1 MRIERWLYTLPLR
14 LRSLFQRGKVEQE
27 LRDELRDHLERQIA
41 ANESAGMSPA
51 DARTVALRDF
61 GGIER
66 RKDEVRET
74 RGVNLVEQLMRD
86 MAYAARGLRRA
97 PGFTLAVVG
106 TLALGVGANAAMFG
120 IVDRLLFRPPAF
132 LREPGHV
139 HRLYEAFTAD
149 RTGATRVNLSYARYR
164 DLAQRSPGS
173 LTVAAF
179 SVMHIAVGDGD
190 AARELPVMAASASY
204 FDLYDAAPA
213 LGRYFTS
220 AEDSVPAGAPVA
232 VLGYGYWQSQ
242 YGGRRDVIGQ
252 RVRVNQTLCTI
263 IGVAP
268 DHFAGVEAG
277 EAPVLYWPLTTRAA
291 DARPGAFAANYGWR
305 WPEVLVMRHAGIS
318 EATATT
324 ELTAALR
331 VSWLTQASA
340 NPRNSLAIGAAKPHA
355 LLGPVHLQAGPLAGP
370 ETRVVTWVTGV
381 AAIVLLIACANVANL
396 LLVRAVSR
404 RREIAM
410 RLALGASRGRLIRQL
425 LTESLLLAALG
436 GIAGVVLAQWGG
448 GAIRALFIR
457 GDFNSPTVAD
467 GRTLVV
473 ASVATLVAAVLTG
486 LAPAMQAL
494 KPDLAHSLRTGARQ
508 AGAERSRLRPALLL
522 FQTTLSVVLLIGAGL
537 FVRSLLNVRGMP
549 LGYDIDPLMVIT
561 DNTRGVKTSGA
572 ELASLEARLAQVAT
586 TTPGVVA
593 ATPAASVPFWG
604 FDDSPVFVPGIDS
617 LSELGTFGRQAG
629 NADYFRTLGTRIVR
643 GRGFD
648 AHDDAHAP
656 RVAVVSQGMARA
668 LWPGQDALGKC
679 IRLDADTMP
688 CTSVVGVAQ
697 DVRVR
702 SLKNQREYL
711 YYVPIAQY
719 GDATGMLFVRSSGDA
734 SSSVETV
741 RRALQGVMP
750 GNSYVTARPFSAIV
764 DPVMASWRL
773 GATMFVTFGML
784 ALTLAAVGLYSV
796 IAYGVAQRRQEFGV
810 RIALG
815 AGIADVLQLV
825 VGEGVK
831 LGLAGVTLGIVIAIA
846 GGRWIAPLLF
856 DEAPRDMLVFSAV
869 AAALMVAAFCA
880 SLFPA
885 LRATRV
891 DPVQSLRA
899 D

>member
-1 MRIERWLYTLPLR
+1 
-14 LRSLFQRGKVEQE
+14 
-27 LRDELRDHLERQIA
+27 
-41 ANESAGMSPA
+41 MSPR
-51 DARTVALRDF
+51 DARTAALRDF

-74 RGVNLVEQLMRD
+74 RRVDLVEHLIQD
-86 MAYAARGLRRA
+86 VTYAARGLRRS
-97 PGFTLAVVG
+97 PGFTLAVIV

-120 IVDRLLFRPPAF
+120 IVDRLLFRPPPF
-132 LREPGHV
+132 LREPGRV
-139 HRLYEAFTAD
+139 HRLYEVYTAN
-149 RTGATRVNLSYARYR
+149 RTEAMRVNLSYARYR
-164 DLAQRSPGS
+164 DLAQHSRETS
-173 LTVAAF
+173 TVAAF
-179 SVMHIAVGDGD
+179 SLMHIAVGDGD
-190 AARELPVMAASASY
+190 AARERPVMAASATY
-204 FDLYDAAPA
+204 FDLYDAPPA

-232 VLGYGYWQSQ
+232 VLGYGYWKSE

-252 RVRVNQTLCTI
+252 TVRVNQTLCTI
-263 IGVAP
+263 IGVTP
-268 DHFAGVEAG
+268 EHFAGVEAG

-305 WPEVLVMRHAGIS
+305 WPEVLVKRKEGIS
-318 EATATT
+318 QAAATT

-331 VSWLTQASA
+331 ASWITQASA
-340 NPRNSLAIGAAKPHA
+340 NPNNSLSVETAKPHV

-370 ETRVVTWVTGV
+370 ETRVITWVTGV
-381 AAIVLLIACANVANL
+381 AVIVLLIACANVANL

-410 RLALGASRGRLIRQL
+410 RLALGAGRGRLVRQL
-425 LTESLLLAALG
+425 LTESLLLASLG
-436 GIAGVVLAQWGG
+436 GTAGILLAGWGG
-448 GAIRALFIR
+448 VAIRALFIR
-457 GDFNSPTVAD
+457 GDLDSPTIAD
-467 GRTLVV
+467 GRTIAV
-473 ASVATLVAAVLTG
+473 ALVATLLAAVLTG
-486 LAPAMQAL
+486 LAPALQAL
-494 KPDLAHSLRTGARQ
+494 RHDLAHALRTGARQ

-537 FVRSLLNVRGMP
+537 FVRSLLNVRSMP
-549 LGYDIDPLMVIT
+549 LGYDINPLMVIT
-561 DNTRGVKTSGA
+561 DNTRGMKMSGA
-572 ELASLEARLAQVAT
+572 ELASLETRLAELAR

-604 FDDSPVFVPGIDS
+604 FDDSPVFVPGVDS
-617 LSELGTFGRQAG
+617 VSRLGSFGRQAG

-643 GRGFD
+643 GRGLD
-648 AHDDAHAP
+648 SHDDAHAP
-656 RVAVVSQGMARA
+656 RVAVVSEGMART

-702 SLKNQREYL
+702 SLKNQHEYL

-741 RRALQGVMP
+741 RRALQAAMP
-750 GNSYVTARPFSAIV
+750 GNSYITARPFSAIV

-784 ALTLAAVGLYSV
+784 ALALAAVGLYSV

-815 AGIADVLQLV
+815 ARISDVLQLV
-825 VGEGVK
+825 VGEGLR
-831 LGLAGVTLGIVIAIA
+831 LGIAGVILGAAIAIA

-856 DEAPRDMLVFSAV
+856 DESPRDLFVFAAV
-869 AAALMVAAFCA
+869 AAVLLLAALSA

-891 DPVQSLRA
+891 DPVQSLRSE
-899 D
+899 